1 MQTLLQYRYR
11 HAQRVVHYKPI
22 RSVLVLGY
30 VTLSCGSYEM
40 RSSYHC
46 PDCPSCLVAIA
57 LRRSTL
63 DSRLV
68 SALDTR
74 KSVKLLL
81 LFLYIA
87 GVPVP
92 ARGQETS
99 RPLKYA
105 ITKQCQE
112 KCGLTHGNL
121 MELSL
126 DTLPRNGG
134 GRDLVHIGP

>member
-1 MQTLLQYRYR
+1 MRC
-11 HAQRVVHYKPI
+11 VVRTIAP
-22 RSVLVLGY
+22 
-30 VTLSCGSYEM
+30 
-40 RSSYHC
+40 
-46 PDCPSCLVAIA
+46 IA
-57 LRRSTL
+57 LRVSWQSPSVAL
-63 DSRLV
+63 LYQVDSRLV

-74 KSVKLLL
+74 KRVKLLL